1 MNLEF
6 AAITYRSIRDRIR
19 SEDPNIDEQTLADT
33 VEGLTDLHEIVTAI
47 IRSAL
52 ADEALATGL
61 KGRIAEM
68 QDRLDRLQ
76 DRASKRRQ
84 IAKDVMVELDLK
96 KITAPDFSVSIR
108 PGLPSLMVIDEAA
121 VPSIYWQPSAP
132 RLKRQ
137 ELLTELKDGAEIGGV
152 TLSNP
157 EPVLSVTGA
166 LMSFSAKQV
175 QALRRNLD
183 GRQIRTREANGREL
197 SYIEGWFAISEANR
211 IFGFDG
217 WSRETVESRCVLAR
231 ENRGTF
237 VAVYVAK
244 VRITVQ
250 ADGATVVREGHGSGE
265 GRGASPGEVHD
276 ISLKAAE
283 TDATKRAFAT
293 FGKPFGL
300 ELYRQS
306 RTSGNLPTPKPAA
319 DAGAATRFGFHPD
332 DTTPIPRPSRYYG
345 RHQNPPLSKQLL
357 SQPLRRRRSPRP
369 CPRPPPAK
377 STKAF
382 SLWPNRSAGAIN
394 LTCVLWPPSHASF
407 ADGSRAIPTICASRS
422 RAHWVSKSATSSPC
436 RSAGATT
443 GNSIRP
449 ATKLRGGK
457 ASRSMPFV
465 LPGSF
470 GSKRIPMGG
479 RCRGRLNNPKLRSK
493 ANDHR
498 ETDRRQSRKRKEKYR
513 STNIKRQAQVPPKCR
528 PARPHGGNGH

>member
-1 MNLEF
+1 MNFEF
-6 AAITYRSIRDRIR
+6 SALTYRAIRDRIR
-19 SEDPNIDEQTLADT
+19 AEDPQIDEQTLADT
-33 VEGLTDLHEIVTAI
+33 VEGLTDLHEIITAI

-68 QDRLDRLQ
+68 QERLDRLQ

-137 ELLTELKDGAEIGGV
+137 ELLSELKDGAEIEGV
-152 TLSNP
+152 ALSNP

-166 LMSFSAKQV
+166 VMGFSAKQL

-250 ADGATVVREGHGSGE
+250 AAGATVVREGHGSGE
-265 GRGASPGEVHD
+265 GRGTSPGEVHD
-276 ISLKAAE
+276 IALKAAE

-306 RTSGNLPTPKPAA
+306 RTAAILPTPKPAA
-319 DAGAATRFGFHPD
+319 DPA
-332 DTTPIPRPSRYYG
+332 PRPAS
-345 RHQNPPLSKQLL
+345 
-357 SQPLRRRRSPRP
+357 
-369 CPRPPPAK
+369 
-377 STKAF
+377 AF
-382 SLWPNRSAGAIN
+382 
-394 LTCVLWPPSHASF
+394 
-407 ADGSRAIPTICASRS
+407 IPT
-422 RAHWVSKSATSSPC
+422 T
-436 RSAGATT
+436 
-443 GNSIRP
+443 
-449 ATKLRGGK
+449 
-457 ASRSMPFV
+457 
-465 LPGSF
+465 
-470 GSKRIPMGG
+470 
-479 RCRGRLNNPKLRSK
+479 
-493 ANDHR
+493 
-498 ETDRRQSRKRKEKYR
+498 RRQSRGHRVTMAATKNR
-513 STNIKRQAQVPPKCR
+513 S
-528 PARPHGGNGH
+528 